1 MADVTNVFK
10 ATVKALRTRKK
21 ATGDVTKN
29 SQTFTNILP
38 SSKLKGDFEKK
49 SKEVVQSI
57 SKLKDFLM
65 EHRKAYVSTGSHLS
79 AETST
84 MTDSERDQ
92 IDEEA
97 EKVIHMCQ
105 TSVALIKN
113 LNGSQHS
120 QVKEHRTAVI
130 RLIEDYLKGV
140 CKVYSE
146 QRAVRVKRVVDRKRL
161 SKLEPDKLFK
171 QRRANKQSPS
181 SENTNQS
188 SRQDQSTSEGDRSP
202 TKSKKATSEEKM
214 EEEEEISTEEAQM
227 FERENAALFE
237 EMSSVSEE
245 VGQIEGKVM
254 EIAKLQETFTEKVLE
269 QEKDIDRIEQVVVGS
284 TENIK
289 EGNEEIRQAMKNSAG
304 FRVYILFFLLLLT
317 LSLLFLDWYNG

>member
-1 MADVTNVFK
+1 MADITNVFK

-21 ATGDVTKN
+21 FTGDGQK

-38 SSKLKGDFEKK
+38 SSKHKGDFEKK

-57 SKLKDFLM
+57 TKLKDFLL
-65 EHRKAYVSTGSHLS
+65 EHRKAYVSTGGHLS
-79 AETST
+79 AETSS
-84 MTDSERDQ
+84 MTDTERDK

-105 TSVALIKN
+105 ESLTLIKN
-113 LNGSQHS
+113 LNGRLQP
-120 QVKEHRTAVI
+120 QTKEHRAAVI
-130 RLIEDYLKGV
+130 KLVDDYLKVV
-140 CKVYSE
+140 CKLYSE

-161 SKLEPDKLFK
+161 SKLEPDKLIK
-171 QRRANKQSPS
+171 QKRLNKQPSPT
-181 SENTNQS
+181 ELNNTNQS
-188 SRQDQSTSEGDRSP
+188 NEQSQSSQEDEKTP
-202 TKSKKATSEEKM
+202 TKSKHSEERM
-214 EEEEEISTEEAQM
+214 EEEEDISPEEAQM
-227 FERENAALFE
+227 FEKENAALFE
-237 EMSSVSEE
+237 EMSSMSQE

-254 EIAKLQETFTEKVLE
+254 EIAKLQEIFTEKVLE

-317 LSLLFLDWYNG
+317 LSLLFLDWYNS

>member
-10 ATVKALRTRKK
+10 ATVKALRSRKK
-21 ATGDVTKN
+21 FTGDVQHK

-38 SSKLKGDFEKK
+38 SSKHKGDFERK
-49 SKEVVQSI
+49 SKEVVSSI

-79 AETST
+79 AETSS
-84 MTDSERDQ
+84 MTDTERDQ

-105 TSVALIKN
+105 ESVALIKN
-113 LNGSQHS
+113 LNARVQP
-120 QVKEHRTAVI
+120 QVKEHRSSAI
-130 RLIEDYLKGV
+130 RLVEDYLKVV
-140 CKVYSE
+140 CKIYSE

-161 SKLEPDKLFK
+161 SKLEPDKLVKEKRHKK
-171 QRRANKQSPS
+171 QPSPTENANNS
-181 SENTNQS
+181 SEEDQLNQEGEIS
-188 SRQDQSTSEGDRSP
+188 PKKSRDLVM
-202 TKSKKATSEEKM
+202 EESM
-214 EEEEEISTEEAQM
+214 EEEEVSPEEAQM

-237 EMSSVSEE
+237 EMSSVSQE

-254 EIAKLQETFTEKVLE
+254 EIAKLQEIFTEKVLE

-284 TENIK
+284 TENVK

-304 FRVYILFFLLLLT
+304 FRVYVL
-317 LSLLFLDWYNG
+317 

>member
-21 ATGDVTKN
+21 VPGDVTQKPKA
-29 SQTFTNILP
+29 FTNILP
-38 SSKLKGDFEKK
+38 STKNKGDFERK

-57 SKLKDFLM
+57 TKLKDFLM

-84 MTDSERDQ
+84 MSDAERDQ

-97 EKVIHMCQ
+97 EKVIHICQ
-105 TSVALIKN
+105 ESVALIKN
-113 LNGSQHS
+113 LNGREQP

-130 RLIEDYLKGV
+130 RLLEDYLKVV
-140 CKVYSE
+140 CKLYSE

-161 SKLEPDKLFK
+161 SKLEPDKLVK
-171 QRRANKQSPS
+171 QRRANKQTTSPDSTSQPSPQDSPS
-181 SENTNQS
+181 SGERSQS
-188 SRQDQSTSEGDRSP
+188 KSTKRNV
-202 TKSKKATSEEKM
+202 EEKK
-214 EEEEEISTEEAQM
+214 EEEEEISPEEAQM

-237 EMSSVSEE
+237 EMSSVSQE

-254 EIAKLQETFTEKVLE
+254 EIAKLQEIFTEKVLE
-269 QEKDIDRIEQVVVGS
+269 QDKDIDRIEQVVVGS

>member
-1 MADVTNVFK
+1 MADITNVFK

-21 ATGDVTKN
+21 FTGDGQK

-38 SSKLKGDFEKK
+38 SSKHKGDFERK
-49 SKEVVQSI
+49 SKEIVQSI
-57 SKLKDFLM
+57 TKLKDFLL

-84 MTDSERDQ
+84 MSDTERDQ

-105 TSVALIKN
+105 ESLSLIKN
-113 LNGSQHS
+113 LNGRLQP
-120 QVKEHRTAVI
+120 QTKEHRAAVI
-130 RLIEDYLKGV
+130 RLVEDYLKVV
-140 CKVYSE
+140 CKIYSE

-161 SKLEPDKLFK
+161 SKLEPDKLIK
-171 QRRANKQSPS
+171 QKRHNKQSSPTETSNTYQS
-181 SENTNQS
+181 SEQSQS
-188 SRQDQSTSEGDRSP
+188 SQEERTP
-202 TKSKKATSEEKM
+202 TKSKHTEERK
-214 EEEEEISTEEAQM
+214 EEEEEISPEEAQM
-227 FERENAALFE
+227 FEKENAALFE
-237 EMSSVSEE
+237 EMTSMSQE

-254 EIAKLQETFTEKVLE
+254 EIAKLQEIFTEKVLE

-317 LSLLFLDWYNG
+317 LSLLFLDWYNT

>member
-1 MADVTNVFK
+1 
-10 ATVKALRTRKK
+10 
-21 ATGDVTKN
+21 
-29 SQTFTNILP
+29 
-38 SSKLKGDFEKK
+38 
-49 SKEVVQSI
+49 
-57 SKLKDFLM
+57 M

-113 LNGSQHS
+113 LNGSQYS

-202 TKSKKATSEEKM
+202 TKSKKARPEEKM